1 MKASPLLP
9 LYQEQRAGRAGRDR
23 LELLTAL
30 IEGAAFDPLFRAGV
44 IRIPAWHP
52 VFWWACLVPGCERPR
67 KASIDMCH
75 IHHQQW
81 AQARGRGDRQGRVPH
96 HGAAAGPF
104 GLGAAGALPDLP
116 AGLPRT
122 PAGCYATATT
132 AAGITTSA
140 AKDSRPAS
148 RTGWPPRS
156 PSTGTGPAEVGRL
169 PGPGGHTAGPVHRP
183 PGPLPG

>member
-30 IEGAAFDPLFRAGV
+30 IEGPAFDPLFRAGV

-81 AQARGRGDRQGRVPH
+81 AQARGRGTGKAEFLTTAPPLGPSVWVQQVPA
-96 HGAAAGPF
+96 GSARAGP
-104 GLGAAGALPDLP
+104 
-116 AGLPRT
+116 PRT
-122 PAGCYATATT
+122 PAGCYATPTPP
-132 AAGITTSA
+132 AGSTTS
-140 AKDSRPAS
+140 P
-148 RTGWPPRS
+148 
-156 PSTGTGPAEVGRL
+156 
-169 PGPGGHTAGPVHRP
+169 
-183 PGPLPG
+183 